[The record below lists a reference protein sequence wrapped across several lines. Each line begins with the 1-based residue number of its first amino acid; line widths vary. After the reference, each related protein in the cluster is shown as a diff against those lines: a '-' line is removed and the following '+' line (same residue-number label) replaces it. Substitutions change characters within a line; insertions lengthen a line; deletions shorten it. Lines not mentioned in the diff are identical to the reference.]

1 MSDLSSPAIR
11 YSIIYKSTFSY
22 IHLIGFNLIAVIISK
37 NSMSVVN
44 QSKQII
50 SELFF
55 PPTLSVYRALLCGR
69 EIRKVSNFPL
79 IIPQHSLPALITR
92 GKKSQILFH
101 FHSLSLV
108 FFFLSSLLSH
118 SPISH
123 SCRIRNGKKSSSG
136 SNNASRYLQS
146 PRSLNEKVVEIIRKL
161 TLLVD
166 PAVARSE
173 KKAQTEE
180 LSTKQTQIFMIID
193 KLSSSEG
200 RTLQKLL
207 FSLKEMF
214 EDDRDFV
221 HDFVTLGGLNCLVQI
236 GRRNSEQNHQMF
248 VLRALGQLMLYISG
262 MNAIAE
268 HDSVVNWLYSLT
280 HSKYRLIVKTSLKL
294 LIVFVEYCEP
304 NCHTLCKAVRNE
316 DGASQAIPWSNVMR
330 YTYFAFI
337 H

>member
-1 MSDLSSPAIR
+1 M
-11 YSIIYKSTFSY
+11 
-22 IHLIGFNLIAVIISK
+22 
-37 NSMSVVN
+37 
-44 QSKQII
+44 
-50 SELFF
+50 
-55 PPTLSVYRALLCGR
+55 
-69 EIRKVSNFPL
+69 
-79 IIPQHSLPALITR
+79 
-92 GKKSQILFH
+92 
-101 FHSLSLV
+101 
-108 FFFLSSLLSH
+108 
-118 SPISH
+118 
-123 SCRIRNGKKSSSG
+123 
-136 SNNASRYLQS
+136 
-146 PRSLNEKVVEIIRKL
+146 NEKVVEIIRKL

-166 PAVARSE
+166 PTVARSE

-236 GRRNSEQNHQMF
+236 GRRNSDQNHQMF

-262 MNAIAE
+262 MNAIAK

-330 YTYFAFI
+330 YTYFVFI
-337 H
+337 HCKQSGVEDDDNIKIFMKSQFQSVICMYLSLDYILTQAYQRFQQC